1 MDWVWLAVKALVMA
15 AFILALTELAKR
27 NAYVSAV
34 IIAFPIMTVLTI
46 GNLYL
51 ETGSAAQAS
60 KLAYT
65 TFWLIVA
72 SLAFFIVFYLAQK
85 LGMGFWIAFSVAVL
99 ATIGSIISFTVILK
113 QIGIDLMSKV

>member
-1 MDWVWLAVKALVMA
+1 MIWFWMAVKALIMA
-15 AFILALTELAKR
+15 VFILALTEIAKR

-51 ETGSAAQAS
+51 ETGNGFQAS

-72 SLAFFIVFYLAQK
+72 SLAFFIVLYLAQK
-85 LGMGFWIAFSVAVL
+85 LGAGFWVSFSMAVIATV
-99 ATIGSIISFTVILK
+99 GSIVSFTVVLK
-113 QIGIDLMSKV
+113 RLGIDLMSNV